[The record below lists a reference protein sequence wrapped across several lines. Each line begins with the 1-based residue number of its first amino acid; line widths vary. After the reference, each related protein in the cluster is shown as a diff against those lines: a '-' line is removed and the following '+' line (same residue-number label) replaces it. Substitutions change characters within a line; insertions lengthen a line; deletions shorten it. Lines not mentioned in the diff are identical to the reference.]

1 MSYEGVELTG
11 RPIARTMHTCRPCG
25 CSVLIEAYIAP
36 FIDDHTGELVPQDK
50 KLCCAK
56 CLTPFFTVPE

>member
-1 MSYEGVELTG
+1 M
-11 RPIARTMHTCRPCG
+11 
-25 CSVLIEAYIAP
+25 LIEAYIAP